1 MLFLEFRCIMSKFSP
16 CQNLNES
23 NGSEM
28 KLKKCNFAFEGSCK
42 ITHKIAHRIAIDSF
56 DSHPVGFVITV
67 FSCIFGG
74 CFARYSF
81 RLYVTIGLMQRSL
94 RHFIAVSP
102 SFFGL
107 FMTAESGLLSE
118 KKPHGGYYI
127 LLFHKLTISLG
138 KIEIRWS
145 RSRP

>member
-1 MLFLEFRCIMSKFSP
+1 MLSLEFRCIMSRFSP
-16 CQNLNES
+16 CRNLNES
-23 NGSEM
+23 NSSEM

-81 RLYVTIGLMQRSL
+81 RLNVTIRLVQRSL

-102 SFFGL
+102 SFLGL
-107 FMTAESGLLSE
+107 FMTAQSGLLSE
-118 KKPHGGYYI
+118 KTHRGYYV
-127 LLFHKLTISLG
+127 LQFYKFAVSLG